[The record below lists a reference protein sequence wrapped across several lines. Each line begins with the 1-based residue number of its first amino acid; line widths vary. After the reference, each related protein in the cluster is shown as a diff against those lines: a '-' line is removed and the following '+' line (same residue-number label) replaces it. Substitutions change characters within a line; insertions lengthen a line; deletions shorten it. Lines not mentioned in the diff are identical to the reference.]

1 MAKHLDLIIQEYD
14 RWIQKRLARF
24 FASKR
29 DKHGGID
36 HLLEYL
42 MKLYALFKEDPIEG
56 DDAFNFLVIGVSR

>member
-1 MAKHLDLIIQEYD
+1 MAKHLDLIIQEYN
-14 RWIQKRLARF
+14 RWIQKRLARV

-36 HLLEYL
+36 HPPEHL